1 MDLNSYLYDF
11 VNDNEKISN
20 LLEILLDN
28 TESSAGA
35 LFTKNN
41 STYNCVCVINRE
53 FPEKLI
59 VNLNTI
65 KIYDVINHTKNNH
78 YNANFDIVNN
88 ITIPVK
94 NKDKMLGIISLFNN
108 KNKYDSEKIIYN
120 ITPIISLTQL
130 IFSKI
135 ILEEKNDILEKNE
148 EKELFL
154 ANMSHEIRTPLNG
167 VIL

>member
-28 TESSAGA
+28 TESRAGA

-41 STYNCVCVINRE
+41 NTYNCVCVINRE
-53 FPEKLI
+53 FPEKLL
-59 VNLNTI
+59 VNLNSI
-65 KIYDVINHTKNNH
+65 KIYDVINDTKNNH

-120 ITPIISLTQL
+120 I
-130 IFSKI
+130 
-135 ILEEKNDILEKNE
+135 NY
-148 EKELFL
+148 
-154 ANMSHEIRTPLNG
+154 
-167 VIL
+167 